1 MRNSQTCVKG
11 KPDLFLNPFRKNWK
25 ASVLLE
31 DADDLSLRDAVFCS
45 YGSMLYVCRI
55 LGGLG
60 T

>member
-1 MRNSQTCVKG
+1 MSRANLTSFSI
-11 KPDLFLNPFRKNWK
+11 LLEKNWK

-31 DADDLSLRDAVFCS
+31 DADNLSPRDAVFCS